1 MIKLKNL
8 FSKIVVLLII
18 GWFTFQYS
26 LKIDKVIQNEFTCVC
41 AYDGFG
47 YYMYLPSFFE
57 NGSLDIQKEWAEKLQ
72 HTYCS
77 KDFVVYQL
85 HPVQNSKYVNIYHMG
100 LAFVQL
106 PSYFIADQFAS
117 VLDYKQDGFSKPYHI
132 AYLLNTLLFILLGI
146 VYLRKLLL
154 LFFDEWIS
162 GLTILIL
169 YACSNIYPTFIDAY
183 QLTHLYLF
191 TFNALILFHFF
202 KFTKTEHKKYLVYS
216 ALFFGITC
224 FVRPTQAIWGIIPL
238 IILWKNYG
246 LTKKMIGLVAF
257 FPIAAIVLNIP
268 HLIYWKTIG
277 GQWLLMNLHTEEI
290 VLTDPNFWKFL
301 FSYRKGWLLY
311 TPIFLL
317 IIPGCIYLYR
327 NNKNLFWAFGSLV
340 FINIYIL
347 CSWEC
352 WWYASSYSSR
362 VMVDSYPLL
371 AVIIGFALVSIR
383 KNKFLK
389 TGTVLFILAC
399 LWLNTIQIIQMR
411 KYYFHLERMS
421 KEHYWYIFGKTDIPN
436 YEDYRL
442 EIDRGN
448 LSWTE
453 NQKFKQD
460 PNFSIASKKV
470 FHLSK
475 TLTAHQNTGT
485 TVGKI
490 ELSELLATDETLF
503 EISLR
508 CRSNDSTVVTQLRF
522 EQTGKHN
529 TYTWNS
535 IELSK
540 GLPQNQWN
548 EITFKVNE
556 AYLRHAKDF
565 IQIYMVSEGNAT
577 VEIASV
583 KVIAHSLIRK

>member
-1 MIKLKNL
+1 MVKNE
-8 FSKIVVLLII
+8 S
-18 GWFTFQYS
+18 
-26 LKIDKVIQNEFTCVC
+26 TCIC
-41 AYDGFG
+41 HYDGFG
-47 YYMYLPSFFE
+47 YYMYLPAFFE
-57 NGSLDIQKEWAEKLQ
+57 NGSLNIRKEWAEKLQ

-77 KDFVVYQL
+77 KDLVAYQL
-85 HPVQNSKYVNIYHMG
+85 HPVQNSNYVNIYHMG
-100 LAFVQL
+100 LALVQL

-117 VLDYKQDGFSKPYHI
+117 ALGYKQDGFSKPYHI

-169 YACSNIYPTFIDAY
+169 YICSNIYPTFIDAY

-191 TFNALILFHFF
+191 TFNALLLFHFF
-202 KFTKTEHKKYLVYS
+202 KFTKTEHKKYLIYS

-224 FVRPTQAIWGIIPL
+224 FIRPTQAIWGIIPL

-246 LTKKMIGLVAF
+246 FTKKMIVLVAF
-257 FPIAAIVLNIP
+257 FPIAAILLNIP
-268 HLIYWKTIG
+268 HVIYWKIIG

-290 VLTDPNFWKFL
+290 VLTDPNFWNFL

-317 IIPGCIYLYR
+317 IIPGFIYLYR
-327 NNKNLFWAFGSLV
+327 NYKNLFWAFGSLV

-362 VMVDSYPLL
+362 VMIDSYPLL
-371 AVIIGFALVSIR
+371 AVIIGFAIVGIGRR
-383 KNKFLK
+383 KILIV
-389 TGTVLFILAC
+389 GTVFFVLAC
-399 LWLNTIQIIQMR
+399 LLLNTIQIIQIN
-411 KYYFHLERMS
+411 KYYLHLERMS
-421 KEHYWYIFGKTDIPN
+421 KEHYWYIFGRTDIPN

-448 LSWTE
+448 LNWTE
-453 NQKFKQD
+453 NQNFKKD
-460 PNFSIASKKV
+460 PRFSIKMKEV
-470 FHLSK
+470 FSLNR
-475 TLTAHQNTGT
+475 TLIAEPDTST

-490 ELSELLATDETLF
+490 ELSEHLTTDETLF
-503 EISLR
+503 EISIR
-508 CRSNDSTVVTQLRF
+508 CRSNDSTVSAQLKF

-529 TYTWNS
+529 TYSWS
-535 IELSK
+535 IIELSK

-548 EITFKVNE
+548 EINYKVNE

-565 IQIYMVSEGNAT
+565 VQIYTVNEGNAM
-577 VEIASV
+577 VEIASI